1 MKRRFSQRQLS
12 ILRNDIPIERV
23 IVDFLSL
30 HARHHGSKLRFAC
43 PLCQS
48 FDTSIHTSSNLARCF
63 SCQRNFNTIEIVKAH
78 FTMGFVDSVN
88 WLMKRNA
95 EVGDAN
101 GTVNNGH
108 QTVPTKIGDVLSE
121 ILQSLPSKTVTES
134 CPETILERIANL
146 EKRVDRLYLL
156 IEKFGSSASSR

>member
-43 PLCQS
+43 PVCQS

-78 FTMGFVDSVN
+78 LTISFVDSVK
-88 WLMKRNA
+88 WLMQRNA
-95 EVGDAN
+95 EMEPTNSA
-101 GTVNNGH
+101 VNQGH
-108 QTVPTKIGDVLSE
+108 QTTPAKIGDVLSE
-121 ILQSLPSKTVTES
+121 ILPPLPSKTVTES
-134 CPETILERIANL
+134 CPEAILERIANL